1 MYSFKYISASI
12 IFVGGTALFTSAVLF
27 ARELQEIRVNPAPK
41 YNLMRGEAKKLR
53 RIVMKKIVRS
63 LVISLLL
70 SGVRLYASPSTQ
82 IWNPSTDI
90 QATKT
95 FHLNIDNYVNDTMDQ
110 YFFGVEYGLF
120 KNFEL
125 GFDINENQYSNL
137 PQANQYP
144 LYFNGKYALP
154 EGTNT
159 PAVAAGAEYL
169 GTKSYVSNYD
179 ICFALVAKTF
189 GKVGRLTVGGYEGN
203 GSLLLDEKGNSA
215 NTGAILTWDKNITD
229 KIWAC
234 VDYASGKS
242 WYGTLSLGGSY
253 AFSSNTSVIFAY
265 VIPNNY
271 NVSPFGNTVP
281 MQNMFTTQLDINF

>member
-1 MYSFKYISASI
+1 MRKLLTAVFCLTIGAISTVS
-12 IFVGGTALFTSAVLF
+12 
-27 ARELQEIRVNPAPK
+27 
-41 YNLMRGEAKKLR
+41 
-53 RIVMKKIVRS
+53 
-63 LVISLLL
+63 
-70 SGVRLYASPSTQ
+70 ASPSTQ

-90 QATKT
+90 QETKK
-95 FHLNIDNYVNDTMDQ
+95 FHLNIDNYVNDTMSQ
-110 YFFGVEYGLF
+110 YYFGIEYGLC

-125 GFDINENQYSNL
+125 GFDINENQYSGL
-137 PQANQYP
+137 TQANQYP

-154 EGTNT
+154 EGKNI
-159 PAVAAGAEYL
+159 PAVAVGAEYL
-169 GTKSYVSNYD
+169 GTKSYVTNYD

-189 GKVGRLTVGGYEGN
+189 GKVGRFTAGGYQGN
-203 GSLLLDEKGNSA
+203 GSLLLDENGNKA

-242 WYGTLSLGGSY
+242 WYGALSLGGSY

-271 NVSPFGNTVP
+271 NVSPFGNNVP